1 MVEDQEKLLE
11 QYYQPAAIAAHRVAE
26 QQLDA
31 ALRNGLMRGK
41 KTRSQK
47 RKNRVV
53 ISFAAAVLLFI
64 GAAIYVPD
72 LYSGSRF
79 GVEPASTSSNIQVP
93 AYVEKFAGDKGMLR
107 EALDQGKYQAV
118 GATAAYEGYQ
128 VTVDGILTDRRHLVL
143 FFTSHS
149 DTGETIVP
157 YNPGIYTLGYD
168 KLEFKQFSHGPKPIS
183 GLMDTSGYHDML
195 VFDLIGSE
203 KLPEE
208 FYFSSKWDN
217 GEPAAKQKFLEVKI
231 PVDLRKMAVLE
242 RTIKVNK
249 TLDFE
254 GQKMNFT
261 EVVQMPLRLNVHLVP
276 DSANTKEFEF
286 ALNYHLYTKNQFGE
300 TELIVE
306 EADDNPAEWIYGY
319 YSPEYVQGD
328 ALILQGDG
336 IQTIAKKDMK
346 LVIDTNQRKV
356 MGGSDSRL
364 KLQGVEKEDFS
375 MFLQLAVKSDLK
387 SAEADTVQH
396 VGVAAIFTDG
406 QGDKHTLPRQDKW
419 INEIGSDHSVTG
431 MDEYMFEIENMSYP
445 QPLKFDVTQ
454 YLMRYIKK
462 PFTVTIQ

>member
-11 QYYQPAAIAAHRVAE
+11 QYYEPAAIAAHRVAE

-41 KTRSQK
+41 KTRSRK

-53 ISFAAAVLLFI
+53 MSFAAALLLLI

-79 GVEPASTSSNIQVP
+79 GVESASTSSNIQVP
-93 AYVEKFAGDKGMLR
+93 TYVEKFAGDKGMLR
-107 EALDQGKYQAV
+107 EALDQGKYQAI
-118 GATAAYEGYQ
+118 GMTAAYEGYQ
-128 VTVDGILTDRRHLVL
+128 VTVDGIITDRRHLVL

-183 GLMDTSGYHDML
+183 DHDML
-195 VFDLIGSE
+195 VFDLTGSE

-217 GEPAAKQKFLEVKI
+217 GKPAAKQKFLEVKI
-231 PVDLRKMAVLE
+231 PVDSRKLAVLE

-261 EVVQMPLRLNVHLVP
+261 EVVQIPLRLNVHLVP

-286 ALNYHLYTKNQFGE
+286 APNYHLYTKNQSGE
-300 TELIVE
+300 AELKVE

-328 ALILQGDG
+328 SLILQGDG

-356 MGGSDSRL
+356 MDGSDSRFI
-364 KLQGVEKEDFS
+364 LQGVEQEDFS
-375 MFLQLAVKSDLK
+375 MLLKLAVKSDLK
-387 SAEADTVQH
+387 SDEADTVQH

-406 QGDKHTLPRQDKW
+406 KGDKHTLPYQDKW

-431 MDEYMFEIENMSYP
+431 IDEYVFGIENISYP

-454 YLMRYIKK
+454 YLMHYIKK